1 MAADRCLILYGHS
14 VFLAGIQAMLA
25 DRLASDVGAP
35 LQLITVDARQPD
47 AAALIRARRPQA
59 VLFDLAEGL
68 PDFIAA
74 TMREQPDLLLIGVD
88 PSCDEAL
95 VLSAKPQRALS
106 VADLVSVICQK
117 DSNTETFKGRAH
129 EKNYRR

>member
-1 MAADRCLILYGHS
+1 MAAGGCLVLYGSS

-25 DRLASDVGAP
+25 DRLAGDAGAP
-35 LQLITVDARQPD
+35 LQLIVVEAGQPD

-74 TMREQPDLLLIGVD
+74 ALREQPDLLLIGVD
-88 PSCDEAL
+88 PSADEAL
-95 VLSAKPQRALS
+95 VLSVKPQRALS
-106 VADLVSVICQK
+106 VAELMHVIRQK
-117 DSNTETFKGRAH
+117 DANLEPFKVGNREKTFQR
-129 EKNYRR
+129 